1 MARTQLHAGGRRAVR
16 GSSSKCADGMRGGAG
31 ISLYA
36 SINSAPSYY
45 EGGKWYSYMAS
56 LSVFDGSL

>member
-1 MARTQLHAGGRRAVR
+1 LFFISDYLPSIKVA
-16 GSSSKCADGMRGGAG
+16 